1 MNLNKMI
8 HVIANTALRGEAQ
21 LFAPI
26 KQNLPNCLKILCGSV
41 LNRTGC
47 KSVFPAHRLC
57 VVTLF
62 KEYKMWCWLHVFPGL
77 SQCSQLLDETAKEEY
92 FEELKEEYEEIRQEH
107 YDSLKVKAASR
118 EKETKHGTFP
128 VTKRWFLHPLPL
140 YSGAAV
146 NEITYLTVRGT
157 CE

>member
-1 MNLNKMI
+1 M
-8 HVIANTALRGEAQ
+8 
-21 LFAPI
+21 
-26 KQNLPNCLKILCGSV
+26 LCGLV
-41 LNRTGC
+41 LNRTGL
-47 KSVFPAHRLC
+47 KSVFPARRLR
-57 VVTLF
+57 VVT
-62 KEYKMWCWLHVFPGL
+62 CCFPGL

-118 EKETKHGTFP
+118 EEETKHGTF
-128 VTKRWFLHPLPL
+128 LHPLPS
-140 YSGAAV
+140 YSRAAV